1 MKKNIMIF
9 FLVCLVPM
17 LFALDLAKT
26 DTEISL
32 NLSGTGNDPYKGDY
46 NLKFT
51 DGNSVEKETVNLT
64 TATADGE
71 LKGTGEVWLEW
82 TFFSPVAV
90 KVSVYAEPLSGVGQT
105 LDWSAIATH
114 DDADDESKA
123 SFEQNVVVGY
133 DNTNN
138 DNKYGSEDDPIK
150 IFSYDPSLLGLKD
163 AGKVKFSITTEDAS
177 SLRPDSFS
185 ATLTAVVTADDTASS
200 AP

>member
-17 LFALDLAKT
+17 LFASNLANT
-26 DTEISL
+26 DTEIL
-32 NLSGTGNDPYKGDY
+32 WNLSGTGNDPYKGDY

-51 DGNSVEKETVNLT
+51 DGNSVEKKNVNLT

-82 TFFSPVAV
+82 TFFTPVAV
-90 KVSVYAEPLSGVGQT
+90 KVSVYAEPLSGAEQP

-114 DDADDESKA
+114 DADDGSKA

-133 DNTNN
+133 DNANS
-138 DNKYGSEDDPIK
+138 DNKYGSSDDPIK
-150 IFSYDPSLLGLKD
+150 IFSYDPSDNGLKD

>member
-17 LFALDLAKT
+17 LFASDLANT
-26 DTEISL
+26 DTEIL
-32 NLSGTGNDPYKGDY
+32 WNLSGTAYNGDY
-46 NLKFT
+46 DLKFT
-51 DGNSVEKETVNLT
+51 DGNSVEKKNVNLT

-82 TFFSPVAV
+82 TFFTPVAV

-114 DDADDESKA
+114 DDAGDESMA

-133 DNTNN
+133 DNANN
-138 DNKYGSEDDPIK
+138 DNKYGSSDDPIK
-150 IFSYDPSLLGLKD
+150 IFSYDPSDNGLKD

-177 SLRPDSFS
+177 SLLPASFS

>member
-17 LFALDLAKT
+17 LFASNLANT
-26 DTEISL
+26 DTEIL
-32 NLSGTGNDPYKGDY
+32 WNLSGTAYNGDY
-46 NLKFT
+46 DLKFT
-51 DGNSVEKETVNLT
+51 DGNDGNSVEKKNVNLT

-82 TFFSPVAV
+82 TFFTPVAV
-90 KVSVYAEPLSGVGQT
+90 KVSVYAEPLSGAEQP

-114 DDADDESKA
+114 DADDGSKA

-133 DNTNN
+133 DNTNS
-138 DNKYGSEDDPIK
+138 DNKYGSSDDPIK
-150 IFSYDPSLLGLKD
+150 IFSYDPSNYGLKD

-177 SLRPDSFS
+177 SLLPASFS